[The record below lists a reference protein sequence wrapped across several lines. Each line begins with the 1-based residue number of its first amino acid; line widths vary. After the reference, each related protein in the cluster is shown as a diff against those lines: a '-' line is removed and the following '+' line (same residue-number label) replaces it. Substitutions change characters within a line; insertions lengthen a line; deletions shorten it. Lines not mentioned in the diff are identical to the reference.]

1 MFRENLEGMVDID
14 VEDQDGGPEKDLV
27 SEGAT
32 DQNPN
37 SDQVIVEPFF
47 QLYTFRSDQNIV
59 NIGRRKCHGLKNS
72 KRFIFIDGANSANAD

>member
-37 SDQVIVEPFF
+37 PDQVIVEPFF
-47 QLYTFRSDQNIV
+47 SV
-59 NIGRRKCHGLKNS
+59 S
-72 KRFIFIDGANSANAD
+72 VGAKI